1 MPKAQRICF
10 IVAVSRNHVI
20 GRNNELP
27 WKLRC
32 DLQRF
37 KRLTMGHAMLMGRK
51 TFESLPKV
59 LPGRKS
65 IILTRDLNYRVD
77 HPDVAIVQSI
87 DQATQLELPTDQL
100 FVIGGAEVF
109 RQYLSK
115 ATDILLTRVHAD
127 VEGDVALPP
136 FDFTSW
142 ECIEQ
147 EYVPA
152 DEKNDYPSQF
162 EHWVVSRS

>member
-1 MPKAQRICF
+1 MSKAQRICF

-20 GRNNELP
+20 GRSNELP

-65 IILTRDLNYRVD
+65 IILTRDPDYQVD
-77 HPDVAIVQSI
+77 HPDVTVVRSMEE
-87 DQATQLELPTDQL
+87 ATQLLLPTDRL
-100 FVIGGAEVF
+100 YVIGGAEVF
-109 RQYLSK
+109 HQYLSI
-115 ATDILLTRVHAD
+115 ATDVLLTRVYAD
-127 VEGDVALPP
+127 VEGDIVLPP
-136 FDFTSW
+136 FDFTGW
-142 ECIEQ
+142 NCIEQ

-152 DEKNDYPSQF
+152 DDKNDYPSQF
-162 EHWVVSRS
+162 EHWVVN